1 MKVLFLAMNINP
13 IYEREHRVST
23 RSLKLSMAILIFNFI
38 VAAVALIE
46 MNEVVDYARKTSS
59 IDYTSFLQIFKIVI
73 FLIAILIIFVVP
85 SFISGVISDER
96 QRGTLEILLTTKMTA
111 RSIVFGKFL
120 SLFASIM
127 LILISQLPIMA
138 ILFLYGGITVL
149 DIIKLVVNFVV
160 FIVLM
165 ISMGIFCSSVA
176 RKTSVATALLY
187 SGVLGIFVGTLV
199 LYFLAAN
206 SFVMDEQNV
215 FSIVFIKLSKFILLF
230 NPLVS
235 MDLLLSKIMGEYSSD
250 ILVSPFWYD
259 NWFYINMFL
268 DIVLSAIFLVLS
280 VLKIKPHGKTWRK
293 YGNSNL

>member
-268 DIVLSAIFLVLS
+268 DIVLSAIFLVLY
-280 VLKIKPHGKTWRK
+280 VLKIK
-293 YGNSNL
+293 L

>member
-1 MKVLFLAMNINP
+1 MNINP

-23 RSLKLSMAILIFNFI
+23 RSLKLSMAILVFNFI
-38 VAAVALIE
+38 VAAVTLIE

-59 IDYTSFLQIFKIVI
+59 IDYASFLQIFKIVI
-73 FLIAILIIFVVP
+73 FLPVILIIFVAP

-96 QRGTLEILLTTKMTA
+96 QRGTLEILLTTKMTTK
-111 RSIVFGKFL
+111 SIVFGKFL

-127 LILISQLPIMA
+127 LILVSQLPIIA

-149 DIIKLVVNFVV
+149 DIIKLVINFFVFVV
-160 FIVLM
+160 LI
-165 ISMGIFCSSVA
+165 ISMGIFCSSIA
-176 RKTSVATALLY
+176 RKTSVATVILY
-187 SGVLGIFVGTLV
+187 SAVLGLFIGTLV

-206 SFVMDEQNV
+206 SFIADDKNI
-215 FSIVFIKLSKFILLF
+215 FGIIFIKFSKFILLF

-235 MDLLLSKIMGEYSSD
+235 MDFLLSKIMGEDSSD
-250 ILVSPFWYD
+250 ILVSLFWYD

-268 DIVLSAIFLVLS
+268 DLVLSGICMALS
-280 VLKIKPHGKTWRK
+280 VLKIKPHGKTRRK

>member
-1 MKVLFLAMNINP
+1 MNINP

-38 VAAVALIE
+38 VAAVTLIE
-46 MNEVVDYARKTSS
+46 MNEVVDYARKTSI

-73 FLIAILIIFVVP
+73 FLPASLLIFVAP
-85 SFISGVISDER
+85 SFISGAISDER

-127 LILISQLPIMA
+127 LILVSQLPIMA
-138 ILFLYGGITVL
+138 ILFLYGGISVL
-149 DIIKLVVNFVV
+149 DIIKLVINFVV
-160 FIVLM
+160 FVILI
-165 ISMGIFCSSVA
+165 ISMGIFCSSIVV
-176 RKTSVATALLY
+176 KTSVATALVY
-187 SGVLGIFVGTLV
+187 STVLGLFVGTLV

-206 SFVMDEQNV
+206 SFMMNENN
-215 FSIVFIKLSKFILLF
+215 ILGILFIRFSKFVLLF

-235 MDLLLSKIMGEYSSD
+235 MDFLLSKIMGEDSSD
-250 ILVSPFWYD
+250 ILVSLFWYD
-259 NWFYINMFL
+259 NWFYINMVL
-268 DIVLSAIFLVLS
+268 DLLLS
-280 VLKIKPHGKTWRK
+280 VSLLALSIVKIKPHCKTWRK

>member
-1 MKVLFLAMNINP
+1 MNINP

-23 RSLKLSMAILIFNFI
+23 RSLKLSMAILVFNFI
-38 VAAVALIE
+38 VAAVTLIE

-59 IDYTSFLQIFKIVI
+59 IDYASFLQIFKIVI
-73 FLIAILIIFVVP
+73 FLPVILIIFVAP

-96 QRGTLEILLTTKMTA
+96 QRGTLEILLTTKMTTK
-111 RSIVFGKFL
+111 SIVFGKFL

-127 LILISQLPIMA
+127 LILVSQLPIIA

-149 DIIKLVVNFVV
+149 DIIKLVINFFV
-160 FIVLM
+160 FVILI
-165 ISMGIFCSSVA
+165 ISMGIFCSSIA
-176 RKTSVATALLY
+176 RKTSVATVILY
-187 SGVLGIFVGTLV
+187 SAVLGLFIGTLV

-206 SFVMDEQNV
+206 SFIADDKNI
-215 FSIVFIKLSKFILLF
+215 FGIIFIKFSKFILLF

-235 MDLLLSKIMGEYSSD
+235 MDFLLSKIMGEDSSD
-250 ILVSPFWYD
+250 ILVSLFWYD

-268 DIVLSAIFLVLS
+268 DLVLSGICMALS
-280 VLKIKPHGKTWRK
+280 VLKIKPHGKTRRK

>member
-1 MKVLFLAMNINP
+1 MNINP

-38 VAAVALIE
+38 VAAVTLIE
-46 MNEVVDYARKTSS
+46 MNEVVDYARKTSI

-73 FLIAILIIFVVP
+73 FLPAILLIFVAP
-85 SFISGVISDER
+85 SFISGSISDER

-127 LILISQLPIMA
+127 LILVSQLPIMA
-138 ILFLYGGITVL
+138 ILFLYGGISVL
-149 DIIKLVVNFVV
+149 DIIKLVINFVV
-160 FIVLM
+160 FVILI
-165 ISMGIFCSSVA
+165 ISMGIFCSSIVV
-176 RKTSVATALLY
+176 KTSVATALVY
-187 SGVLGIFVGTLV
+187 STVLGLFVGTLV

-206 SFVMDEQNV
+206 SFMMNENN
-215 FSIVFIKLSKFILLF
+215 SLGILFIRFSKFVLLF

-235 MDLLLSKIMGEYSSD
+235 MDFLLSKIMGEDSSD
-250 ILVSPFWYD
+250 ILVSLFWYD
-259 NWFYINMFL
+259 NWFYINMVL
-268 DIVLSAIFLVLS
+268 DLLLSILLLALSIV
-280 VLKIKPHGKTWRK
+280 KIKPHCKTWRK

>member
-1 MKVLFLAMNINP
+1 MNINP

-23 RSLKLSMAILIFNFI
+23 RSLKLSMAILVFNFI
-38 VAAVALIE
+38 VAAVTLIE

-59 IDYTSFLQIFKIVI
+59 IDYASFLQIFKIVI
-73 FLIAILIIFVVP
+73 FLPVILIIFVAP

-96 QRGTLEILLTTKMTA
+96 QRGTLEILLTTKMTTK
-111 RSIVFGKFL
+111 SIVFGKFL

-127 LILISQLPIMA
+127 LILVSQLPIIA

-149 DIIKLVVNFVV
+149 DIIKLVINFFVFVV
-160 FIVLM
+160 LI
-165 ISMGIFCSSVA
+165 ISMGIFCSSIA
-176 RKTSVATALLY
+176 RKTSVATAVLY
-187 SGVLGIFVGTLV
+187 SAVLGLFIGTLV

-206 SFVMDEQNV
+206 SFIADDKNI
-215 FSIVFIKLSKFILLF
+215 FGIIFIKFSKFILLF

-235 MDLLLSKIMGEYSSD
+235 MDFLLSKIMGEDSSD
-250 ILVSPFWYD
+250 ILVSLFWYD

-268 DIVLSAIFLVLS
+268 DLVLSGICLALS
-280 VLKIKPHGKTWRK
+280 VLKIKPHGKTRRK

>member
-1 MKVLFLAMNINP
+1 MNINP

-23 RSLKLSMAILIFNFI
+23 RSLKLSMAILVFNFI
-38 VAAVALIE
+38 VAAVTLIE

-59 IDYTSFLQIFKIVI
+59 IDYASFLQIFKIVI
-73 FLIAILIIFVVP
+73 FLPVILIIFVAP

-96 QRGTLEILLTTKMTA
+96 QRGTLEILLTTKMTTK
-111 RSIVFGKFL
+111 SIVFGKFL

-127 LILISQLPIMA
+127 LILVSQLPIIA

-149 DIIKLVVNFVV
+149 DIIKLVINFFVFVV
-160 FIVLM
+160 LI
-165 ISMGIFCSSVA
+165 ISMGIFCSSIA
-176 RKTSVATALLY
+176 RKTSVATVILY
-187 SGVLGIFVGTLV
+187 SAVLGLFIGTLV

-206 SFVMDEQNV
+206 SFIADDKNI
-215 FSIVFIKLSKFILLF
+215 FGIIFIKFSKFILLF

-235 MDLLLSKIMGEYSSD
+235 MDFLLSKIMGEDSSD
-250 ILVSPFWYD
+250 ILVSLFWYD

-268 DIVLSAIFLVLS
+268 DLVLSGICLALS
-280 VLKIKPHGKTWRK
+280 VLKIKPHGKTRRK

>member
-1 MKVLFLAMNINP
+1 MNINP

-38 VAAVALIE
+38 VAAVTLIE
-46 MNEVVDYARKTSS
+46 MNEVVDYARKTSI

-73 FLIAILIIFVVP
+73 FLPAILLIFVAP
-85 SFISGVISDER
+85 SFISGSISDER

-127 LILISQLPIMA
+127 LILVSQLPIMA
-138 ILFLYGGITVL
+138 ILFLYGGISVL
-149 DIIKLVVNFVV
+149 DIIKLVINFVV
-160 FIVLM
+160 FVILI
-165 ISMGIFCSSVA
+165 ISMGIFCSSIVV
-176 RKTSVATALLY
+176 KTSVATALVY
-187 SGVLGIFVGTLV
+187 STVLGLFVGTLV

-206 SFVMDEQNV
+206 SFMMNENN
-215 FSIVFIKLSKFILLF
+215 SLGILFIRFSKFVLLF

-235 MDLLLSKIMGEYSSD
+235 MDFLLSKIMGEDSSD
-250 ILVSPFWYD
+250 ILVSLFWYD
-259 NWFYINMFL
+259 NWFYINMVL
-268 DIVLSAIFLVLS
+268 DLLLSILLLALSIV
-280 VLKIKPHGKTWRK
+280 KIKPHCKIWRK

>member
-1 MKVLFLAMNINP
+1 MNINP

-23 RSLKLSMAILIFNFI
+23 RSLKLSMAILVFNFI
-38 VAAVALIE
+38 VAAVTLIE

-59 IDYTSFLQIFKIVI
+59 IDYASFLQIFKIVI
-73 FLIAILIIFVVP
+73 FLPVILIIFVAP

-96 QRGTLEILLTTKMTA
+96 QRGTLEILLTTKMTTK
-111 RSIVFGKFL
+111 SIVFGKFL

-127 LILISQLPIMA
+127 LILVSQLPIIA

-149 DIIKLVVNFVV
+149 DIIKLVINFFVFVV
-160 FIVLM
+160 LI
-165 ISMGIFCSSVA
+165 ISMGIFCSSIA
-176 RKTSVATALLY
+176 RKTSVATAVLY
-187 SGVLGIFVGTLV
+187 SAVLGLFIGTLV

-206 SFVMDEQNV
+206 SFIADDKNI
-215 FSIVFIKLSKFILLF
+215 FGIIFIKFSKFILLF

-235 MDLLLSKIMGEYSSD
+235 MDFLLSKIMGEDSSD
-250 ILVSPFWYD
+250 ILVSLFWYD

-268 DIVLSAIFLVLS
+268 DLVLSGICMALS
-280 VLKIKPHGKTWRK
+280 VLKIKPHGKTRRK